1 MKEFTEKLK
10 GLDAGHWITI
20 AVILLTAAVE
30 YGNSSAQIGELSRS
44 QARVETSQQQLTIIL
59 DSVVSEQARVK
70 QQLDDHIQMTTQHF
84 REMEKK

>member
-1 MKEFTEKLK
+1 
-10 GLDAGHWITI
+10 
-20 AVILLTAAVE
+20 
-30 YGNSSAQIGELSRS
+30 
-44 QARVETSQQQLTIIL
+44 VETSQQQLTIIL